1 MHRVCI
7 WIFTATLL
15 AGIAGNAAFA
25 APPEIPPETLAET
38 HSVDEL
44 ARGRAQLIRAFDT
57 AFINFIASGRDR
69 EILKTEP
76 PNRPGA
82 AAGYALRVAD
92 CLPAPELVS
101 YPEEP
106 VGMFKDILDS
116 GKIREVMQN
125 ATNTPED
132 TSYYFSGITKKTL
145 AAIVNDIGTHYGVEL
160 EVVKVAMPPGK
171 LPGTSML
178 LDNEADFV
186 GPLNATGGKTQ
197 KMRRRASRRF
207 TCSISGAIQHIHIPA
222 DSELAA
228 EINTWDDVIA
238 RTDLR
243 VCSGP
248 LSTQTMRAFLPE
260 HKITTRYVKDLGS
273 CLRDVENGKADVIAN
288 PLPDLSIA
296 DIPDIDDYKAISTM
310 LVTGVPLW
318 VALEGIVCPDDGDP
332 ETVDACVEVNPL

>member
-1 MHRVCI
+1 MNRVCI
-7 WIFTATLL
+7 WTLAAMLL
-15 AGIAGNAAFA
+15 AGITSNGAFA
-25 APPEIPPETLAET
+25 GSHE
-38 HSVDEL
+38 SSSDDEL

-69 EILKTEP
+69 EIIKTEP
-76 PNRPGA
+76 PSRPGA
-82 AAGYALRVAD
+82 AAGYTLRLAD
-92 CLPAPELVS
+92 CLPSPDLAT

-132 TSYYFSGITKKTL
+132 TSFYFSGITKKTL
-145 AAIVNDIGTHYGVEL
+145 AAIVQDIGDHYDVEL
-160 EVVKVAMPPGK
+160 EIVKVPMPPGK

-178 LDNEADFV
+178 LNGEADFV
-186 GPLNATGGKTQ
+186 GPLNATGGVTQ
-197 KMRRRASRRF
+197 KIRRRASRQF
-207 TCSISGAIQHIHIPA
+207 TCTLSGSIQHIHIPA
-222 DSELAA
+222 DSKLAA
-228 EINTWDDVIA
+228 EINTWDDFLA
-238 RTDLR
+238 RTDVH

-260 HKITTRYVKDLGS
+260 HKVTTRYVQDLGS
-273 CLRDVENGKADVIAN
+273 CLRDVKNGKADAIAN

-296 DIPDIDDYKAISTM
+296 DIPDMAGYKSISTM

-318 VALEGIVCPDDGDP
+318 VALEGIVCPADGDP
-332 ETVDACVEVNPL
+332 DTVDPCFEVNPL

>member
-1 MHRVCI
+1 MNRLCI
-7 WIFTATLL
+7 WTLAALLL
-15 AGIAGNAAFA
+15 AGVTSNGAFA
-25 APPEIPPETLAET
+25 GSHGNGSEN
-38 HSVDEL
+38 SSDDEL

-82 AAGYALRVAD
+82 AAGYALRLAD
-92 CLPAPELVS
+92 CLPAPELTS

-132 TSYYFSGITKKTL
+132 TSFYFSGITRKTL
-145 AAIVNDIGTHYGVEL
+145 AAIVKDIGDHYGVEL
-160 EVVKVAMPPGK
+160 EIVKVPMPPGK

-178 LDNEADFV
+178 LDDEADFV

-197 KMRRRASRRF
+197 QIRRRASRRF
-207 TCSISGAIQHIHIPA
+207 TCTLSGSIQHIHIPA
-222 DSELAA
+222 DSKLAA
-228 EINTWDDVIA
+228 EINTWDDVLA
-238 RTDLR
+238 RTD
-243 VCSGP
+243 VHICSGP

-260 HKITTRYVKDLGS
+260 HKVTTRYVKDLGS
-273 CLRDVENGKADVIAN
+273 CIRDVENGKADAIAN

-296 DIPDIDDYKAISTM
+296 DIDGYKSISTM

-332 ETVDACVEVNPL
+332 DTVDPCVEVNPL

>member
-1 MHRVCI
+1 MNRVFI
-7 WIFTATLL
+7 WTLAAMLL
-15 AGIAGNAAFA
+15 AGITSNGAFA
-25 APPEIPPETLAET
+25 GAHESSTD
-38 HSVDEL
+38 DEL

-69 EILKTEP
+69 EIIKTEP

-82 AAGYALRVAD
+82 AAGYTLRLAD
-92 CLPAPELVS
+92 CLPARDLVT

-132 TSYYFSGITKKTL
+132 TSFYFSGITKKTL
-145 AAIVNDIGTHYGVEL
+145 AAIVQDIGNHYDVEL
-160 EVVKVAMPPGK
+160 EIVKVPMPPGK

-178 LDNEADFV
+178 LNSEADFV
-186 GPLNATGGKTQ
+186 GPLNATGGVTQ
-197 KMRRRASRRF
+197 NIRRRASRQF
-207 TCSISGAIQHIHIPA
+207 TCTLSGSIQHIHIPA
-222 DSELAA
+222 DSKLAA
-228 EINTWDDVIA
+228 EINTWDDFLA
-238 RTDLR
+238 RTDVH

-260 HKITTRYVKDLGS
+260 HKVTTRYVQDLGS
-273 CLRDVENGKADVIAN
+273 CLRDVKNGKADAIAN

-296 DIPDIDDYKAISTM
+296 DIPDMAGYKSISTM

-318 VALEGIVCPDDGDP
+318 VALEGIVCPADGDP
-332 ETVDACVEVNPL
+332 DTVDPCFEVNPL